1 MQRLLP
7 PSLVLMTLGLA
18 SAAEKT
24 DLVAVP
30 NEPAMKVP
38 KGVEMRVAADDK
50 GQGVV
55 SPTALTFDE
64 SGALYVAETH
74 RFLDGV
80 EDDREHLYWYL
91 DDLAARTTDD
101 RRALHE
107 KWKAKVPLEKLTKKS
122 ESIRRLVD
130 RDGDGKFEDSG
141 VFADGF
147 NDVLDG
153 TGSGLLALDG
163 SVYYACIPKIWAL
176 RDTNQDG
183 KADEKTV
190 LQEGFGVHVSFSG
203 HDLNGFVLGPDGR
216 LYGTIGDRGLNLT
229 TREGK
234 KLELTDQG
242 CVIRFEPDGSGLE
255 IVHTGLRNPKEVA
268 FDQAGNLFTVDN
280 NSDQGDKAR
289 LVYIVEGADS
299 GWEMEHQTMSSFHQ
313 QIGFT
318 EYPPNRWMAE
328 RMWEPANPDQPAYML
343 PPVANITSGPS
354 GLTFH
359 PGTGFLEKE
368 AGRFVVCDY
377 RGSAP
382 GSGLWSFKVDP
393 QGAGMKLV
401 DPRKLVWGVTATDVE
416 YSWDGK
422 LFVTDFC
429 GGWTTHE
436 EGRVI
441 SLDAGKATWRAEQ
454 AAETARLMREGFDQ
468 RPAAELATL
477 LKHPDQ
483 RVRLRA
489 ELALTRKSEGLEVF
503 KTTIA
508 STDPVERMQGIWG
521 LGVMA
526 RRGSAMRPPG
536 ATDFSSLPDVGKE
549 AEATKLLLP
558 LLKHADAEVRAQTIK
573 VLGDAGKMSK
583 GLQLGVLI
591 ADPSPR
597 VRFFATIAAGKL
609 RAYGETS
616 AIWDML
622 TANAGKDPYL
632 FHAGAFAL
640 QRLTK
645 DPQQLQA
652 LTLAPSAQVR
662 LAAVVALRRMGSDV
676 ISEFLHDEDPRVANE
691 AIRAIHDTSIEPVRP
706 LVAALLDEPSV
717 STRKPFMLR
726 RLIHSAFRVG
736 GVENARRLVTVT
748 NSPKLPVEVRREA
761 LRLLTLWPEP
771 PVADQS
777 TGHLMNL
784 PKRDPEEVLPLIRE
798 SMPKWLK
805 LQGELLTGVM
815 QVVERYE
822 LPTEVVSDQA
832 LRTLI
837 DSSAAPGKARAMAL
851 SVLAKRQPAD
861 LSAVLS
867 KQVQAKDATLSM
879 AALELL
885 VERFPKE
892 AIKPL
897 LKAAESSEASI
908 SQSAWK
914 SLGALKEE
922 AVVPAL
928 VRQLESLRAKRGVSP
943 VSVEVLEAARG
954 RSEPEVKAA
963 VEAYD
968 ASVKASTDPLA
979 AVLPSLEGGDP
990 AKGAEVFQ
998 SHSQAEC
1005 RRCHRAEIG
1014 GDSGGEIGPNLAGV
1028 GNRGD
1033 RRYFLESLVS
1043 PSAKVAPGFGIVS
1056 LTLQNDATLGGVLLK
1071 ETPDFVDVDAS
1082 GKAWRIKRA
1091 DIKTLTP
1098 AVSAMPPMG
1107 AILTPAELRDVVAWL
1122 AVQKQKVTA
1131 PTQAITPPVLDLKTF
1146 TTP

>member
-1 MQRLLP
+1 
-7 PSLVLMTLGLA
+7 MTLGLA

-24 DLVAVP
+24 DLIAVP

-38 KGVEMRVAADDK
+38 KGVEVRVAVADK
-50 GQGVV
+50 GVI

-74 RFLDGV
+74 RFLDGI
-80 EDDREHLYWYL
+80 EDDRGHLYWYL

-107 KWKAKVPLEKLTKKS
+107 KWKEKVPLEKLTKKS

-141 VFADGF
+141 IFADGF

-153 TGSGLLALDG
+153 TGAGVLALDG
-163 SVYYACIPKIWAL
+163 TVYYACIPKIWAL

-183 KADEKTV
+183 KADEKNA
-190 LQEGFGVHVSFSG
+190 LQDGFGVHVSFSG
-203 HDLNGFVLGPDGR
+203 HDLNGFALGPDGR
-216 LYGTIGDRGLNLT
+216 LYGSLGDRGLNLT

-234 KLELTDQG
+234 KLELTNQG

-280 NSDQGDKAR
+280 NSDQRDQAR

-299 GWEMEHQTMSSFHQ
+299 GWEMEHQTLSTFHQ
-313 QIGFT
+313 QIGLA

-328 RMWEPANPDQPAYML
+328 RMWEPANADQPAYLL
-343 PPVANITSGPS
+343 PPVANVTSGPA

-382 GSGLWSFKVDP
+382 GSGLWSFKAVP

-401 DPRKLVWGVTATDVE
+401 EPRKLAWGVTATDVE

-422 LFVTDFC
+422 LFVTDFR

-441 SLDAGKATWRAEQ
+441 SLDAGKATWRTEQ
-454 AAETARLMREGFDQ
+454 AAETARLVREGFDQ
-468 RPAAELATL
+468 RPASELATL

-489 ELALTRKSEGLEVF
+489 QLALTRKPEGLELF
-503 KTTIA
+503 KTAIA
-508 STDPVERMQGIWG
+508 SADPVERMHGVWG
-521 LGVMA
+521 LGVIA

-536 ATDFSSLPDVGKE
+536 ATDFLALPDVGKQ
-549 AEATKLLLP
+549 AEATQALLP
-558 LLKHADAEVRAQTIK
+558 LLQHADAEVRAQSIK
-573 VLGDAGKMSK
+573 VLGDAGKMNK
-583 GLQLGVLI
+583 DLQLGALI
-591 ADPSPR
+591 GDPSPR

-609 RAYGETS
+609 NAYGETS
-616 AIWDML
+616 TIWDML
-622 TANAGKDPYL
+622 EANAGKDPYL
-632 FHAGAFAL
+632 FHAGVFAL
-640 QRLTK
+640 QRFSK
-645 DPQQLQA
+645 PQQLQA

-676 ISEFLHDEDPRVANE
+676 VSEFIHDEDPRVANE
-691 AIRAIHDTSIEPVRP
+691 AIRAIHDGSIEAVRP
-706 LVAALLDEPSV
+706 LVAALLDDPAV

-726 RLIHSAFRVG
+726 RLVHSAFRVG
-736 GVENARRLVTVT
+736 GVENATRLVAAT

-761 LRLLTLWPEP
+761 LRLLSLWPEP

-784 PKRDPEEVLPLIRE
+784 PKRDPGDVLPLIRE

-805 LQGELLTGVM
+805 LQGDLLTGVM
-815 QVVERYE
+815 QVVERYQ
-822 LPTEVVSDQA
+822 LPAEVVSDKA

-837 DSSAAPGKARAMAL
+837 DSPAAPGKARAMAL
-851 SVLAKRQPAD
+851 SMLAKRQPAD
-861 LSAVLS
+861 LAAVLS
-867 KQVQAKDATLSM
+867 KQSQVKDATLSLV
-879 AALELL
+879 ALELL

-897 LKAAESSEASI
+897 LKAAESPHASV

-914 SLGALKEE
+914 SLGALNEE
-922 AVVPAL
+922 AVAPVI
-928 VRQLESLRAKRGVSP
+928 VRQLEALRAKRGVSP
-943 VSVEVLEAARG
+943 VAVEVLEAARG

-968 ASVKASTDPLA
+968 VAVKASTDPLA
-979 AVLPSLEGGDP
+979 TALPSLEGGDP
-990 AKGAEVFQ
+990 KKGAEVFQ
-998 SHSQAEC
+998 SNAHTEC
-1005 RRCHRAEIG
+1005 RRCHRAEID

-1033 RRYFLESLVS
+1033 RRYLLESLVD
-1043 PSAKVAPGFGIVS
+1043 PSVKVAPGFGIVS
-1056 LTLQNDATLGGVLLK
+1056 LTLKNDVTLGGVLLK
-1071 ETPDFVDVDAS
+1071 ESPDFVDIDAA

-1122 AVQKQKVTA
+1122 AVQKQKVPVSA
-1131 PTQAITPPVLDLKTF
+1131 QASTPPVLDPNTL
-1146 TTP
+1146 P

>member
-7 PSLVLMTLGLA
+7 SSLVLMTLGLA

-38 KGVEMRVAADDK
+38 KGVQVRVAADDK
-50 GQGVV
+50 GQGLI

-74 RFLDGV
+74 RFSEGV
-80 EDDREHLYWYL
+80 EDDRGHLYWYL

-107 KWKAKVPLEKLTKKS
+107 KWKEKVPLEKLTRKS

-130 RDGDGKFEDSG
+130 RDGDGRFEDSG
-141 VFADGF
+141 IFADGF
-147 NDVLDG
+147 NDLLDG
-153 TGSGLLALDG
+153 TGTGLLALDG
-163 SVYYACIPKIWAL
+163 TVYYACIPKIWAL
-176 RDTNQDG
+176 RDPNQDG
-183 KADEKTV
+183 KADEKNV
-190 LQEGFGVHVSFSG
+190 IQDGFGVHVSFSG
-203 HDLNGFVLGPDGR
+203 HDLNGFALGPDGR
-216 LYGTIGDRGLNLT
+216 IYGSIGDRGLNLT

-234 KLELTDQG
+234 KLELTNQG
-242 CVIRFEPDGSGLE
+242 CVIRFEPDGGGLE
-255 IVHTGLRNPKEVA
+255 IIHTGLRNPKEVA
-268 FDQAGNLFTVDN
+268 FDQAGNLFTIDN

-289 LVYIVEGADS
+289 LVYIAEGADS
-299 GWEMEHQTMSSFHQ
+299 GWEMEHQTLASFHQ
-313 QIGFT
+313 QIGLA

-328 RMWEPANPDQPAYML
+328 RMWEPANPDQPAYLL
-343 PPVANITSGPS
+343 PPVANVTSGPA
-354 GLTFH
+354 GLAYH
-359 PGTGFLEKE
+359 PGAGFLQKE

-382 GSGLWSFKVDP
+382 GSGLWSFKVEP
-393 QGAGMKLV
+393 KGAGMKLV
-401 DPRKLVWGVTATDVE
+401 DPRKLAWGVTATDVE
-416 YSWDGK
+416 YSWDGR
-422 LFVTDFC
+422 LFVTDFR
-429 GGWTTHE
+429 GGWITHQ

-454 AAETARLMREGFDQ
+454 AAEVSRLVREGFDQ

-477 LKHPDQ
+477 LKHADM

-489 ELALTRKSEGLEVF
+489 QLALTRKSEGLELF
-503 KTTIA
+503 KTATA
-508 STDPVERMQGIWG
+508 SADPLERLHGIWG
-521 LGVMA
+521 LGVIA

-536 ATDFSSLPDVGKE
+536 ATDFPALPDVGKQ
-549 AEATKLLLP
+549 ADATKLLLP

-573 VLGDAGKMSK
+573 VLGDAGRMNKE
-583 GLQLGVLI
+583 LQLGALI
-591 ADPSPR
+591 GDSSPR

-609 RAYGETS
+609 HAAGETS
-616 AIWDML
+616 AVWDML
-622 TANAGKDPYL
+622 SANGGKDPYL
-632 FHAGAFAL
+632 FHAGVFAL
-640 QRLTK
+640 QRLSK
-645 DPQQLQA
+645 PLQLQA
-652 LTLAPSAQVR
+652 LTLAPSAHVR
-662 LAAVVALRRMGSDV
+662 LAAVVALRRMGSDIV
-676 ISEFLHDEDPRVANE
+676 SEFLHDEDPRVANE
-691 AIRAIHDTSIEPVRP
+691 AIRAIHDGSIEPVRP
-706 LVAALLDEPSV
+706 LVAALLDDES
-717 STRKPFMLR
+717 SLSARKPFMLR

-736 GVENARRLVTVT
+736 GTENAQRLVRVT
-748 NSPKLPVEVRREA
+748 NSPKVPVEVRREA
-761 LRLLTLWPEP
+761 LRLLSLWPEP

-784 PKRDPEEVLPLIRE
+784 SKRDPQEVLPLIRE

-822 LPTEVVSDQA
+822 LPAEVVSDQA

-837 DSSAAPGKARAMAL
+837 DSPAAPGKARAMAL
-851 SVLAKRQPAD
+851 SMLAKRQPAD

-867 KQVQAKDATLSM
+867 KQAQVKDAALSLV
-879 AALELL
+879 ALELL

-897 LKAAESSEASI
+897 LKAAESPHASV

-922 AVVPAL
+922 AVAPVL
-928 VRQLESLRAKRGVSP
+928 VRQLESLRTKRGVSP
-943 VSVEVLEAARG
+943 VAVEVLEAARG

-963 VEAYD
+963 VEAYN
-968 ASVKASTDPLA
+968 AAVKASTDPLA
-979 AVLPSLEGGDP
+979 TAFPSLEGGDP
-990 AKGAEVFQ
+990 KKGAEVFQ

-1005 RRCHRAEIG
+1005 RRCHRAEVG
-1014 GDSGGEIGPNLAGV
+1014 GDSGGEIGPNLASV

-1033 RRYFLESLVS
+1033 RRYLLESLVN

-1056 LTLQNDATLGGVLLK
+1056 LTLKNDATLGGVLLK
-1071 ETPDFVDVDAS
+1071 ESPDFVDIDAA

-1107 AILTPAELRDVVAWL
+1107 AILTPTELRDVVAWL
-1122 AVQKQKVTA
+1122 AAQKQKVPA
-1131 PTQAITPPVLDLKTF
+1131 PTQASTPPVLDPKTLA
-1146 TTP
+1146 TP

>member
-7 PSLVLMTLGLA
+7 SSLVLMTLGLA

-38 KGVEMRVAADDK
+38 KGVEVRVAADDK
-50 GQGVV
+50 GQGVI

-64 SGALYVAETH
+64 SGALYIAETH
-74 RFLDGV
+74 RFLDGI

-101 RRALHE
+101 RQAMHE
-107 KWKAKVPLEKLTKKS
+107 KWKEKVPLEKLTKKS
-122 ESIRRLVD
+122 ESIQRLVD

-153 TGSGLLALDG
+153 TGAGLLALDG
-163 SVYYACIPKIWAL
+163 TVYYACIPKIWAL

-183 KADEKTV
+183 KADEKNA
-190 LQEGFGVHVSFSG
+190 LQDGFGVHVSFSG

-216 LYGTIGDRGLNLT
+216 LYGSLGDRGLNLT

-234 KLELTDQG
+234 KLELTNQG

-280 NSDQGDKAR
+280 NSDQRDKAR
-289 LVYIVEGADS
+289 LVYIAEGADS
-299 GWEMEHQTMSSFHQ
+299 GWEMEHQTLSSFHQ
-313 QIGFT
+313 QIGLT

-328 RMWEPANPDQPAYML
+328 RMWETANPDQPAYLL
-343 PPVANITSGPS
+343 PPVANLTSGPS
-354 GLTFH
+354 GLTYH

-382 GSGLWSFKVDP
+382 ASGLWSFKAVP

-401 DPRKLVWGVTATDVE
+401 DPRKLAWGVTATDVE

-422 LFVTDFC
+422 LFVTDFR

-454 AAETARLMREGFDQ
+454 AAETARLVREGFDQ
-468 RPAAELATL
+468 RPASELATL
-477 LKHPDQ
+477 LKHPDL

-489 ELALTRKSEGLEVF
+489 QLALTRKAEGLELF
-503 KTTIA
+503 KTAIA
-508 STDPVERMQGIWG
+508 SADPVERMHGVWG
-521 LGVMA
+521 LGVIA

-536 ATDFSSLPDVGKE
+536 ATDFPALPDVGKQ
-549 AEATKLLLP
+549 ADATKLLLP
-558 LLKHADAEVRAQTIK
+558 LLQHADAEVRAQTIK
-573 VLGDAGKMSK
+573 ALGDAGKMTQD
-583 GLQLGVLI
+583 LQLGALI
-591 ADPSPR
+591 GDPSPR

-609 RAYGETS
+609 NAYGETS
-616 AIWDML
+616 AVWDML
-622 TANAGKDPYL
+622 NANAGKDPYL
-632 FHAGAFAL
+632 FHAGVFAL
-640 QRLTK
+640 QRFSK
-645 DPQQLQA
+645 PQQLQA
-652 LTLAPSAQVR
+652 LTLAPSAHVR
-662 LAAVVALRRMGSDV
+662 LAAVVALRRMGSDIV
-676 ISEFLHDEDPRVANE
+676 SEFLHDEDPRVANE
-691 AIRAIHDTSIEPVRP
+691 AIRAIHDGSIESVRP
-706 LVAALLDEPSV
+706 LVAALLDDPLV

-726 RLIHSAFRVG
+726 RLVHSAFRVG
-736 GVENARRLVTVT
+736 GVENATRLVTVT
-748 NSPKLPVEVRREA
+748 NSSKLPVAVRREA
-761 LRLLTLWPEP
+761 LRLLSLWPEP

-784 PKRDPEEVLPLIRE
+784 SKRDPEEVLPLIRE

-815 QVVERYE
+815 QVAERYQ
-822 LPTEVVSDQA
+822 LPAEVVSDQA

-837 DSSAAPGKARAMAL
+837 DSPAAPGKARAMAL
-851 SVLAKRQPAD
+851 SMLAKRQPAD

-867 KQVQAKDATLSM
+867 KQAQVKDAALSLV
-879 AALELL
+879 ALELL

-892 AIKPL
+892 SIKPL
-897 LKAAESSEASI
+897 LKAAESSLASV

-914 SLGALKEE
+914 SLGTLKDE
-922 AVVPAL
+922 AVAPVI
-928 VRQLESLRAKRGVSP
+928 VRQLEALRAKRGVSP
-943 VSVEVLEAARG
+943 VAVEVLEAARG

-968 ASVKASTDPLA
+968 MGVIISSDSLA

-990 AKGAEVFQ
+990 KKGADVFQ

-1028 GNRGD
+1028 GNRRD
-1033 RRYFLESLVS
+1033 RRYLLESLVD
-1043 PSAKVAPGFGIVS
+1043 PSTEVAPGFGIVS
-1056 LTLQNDATLGGVLLK
+1056 LTLKNDVTLGGVLLK
-1071 ETPDFVDVDAS
+1071 ESPDFVDVDAS

-1122 AVQKQKVTA
+1122 AVQKQKVPA
-1131 PTQAITPPVLDLKTF
+1131 STQSGTPPVLDPKTLA
-1146 TTP
+1146 TP